1 MGVDYYNMLK
11 VNHNATEDDLKKA
24 YKRLAMI
31 WHPDKNPSTRRD
43 EAEAKF
49 KRISEAYDVLSD
61 PQKRQIY
68 DLYGE
73 EGLKLGKI
81 PDSNASEASSSYS
94 SRTPHFYHQHRQHPP
109 NAASFRFNP
118 RDADDIYAEIF
129 GPEGGGGGGHRT
141 FRDGRFRNG
150 HFNAG
155 GHTSELRK
163 APAVENPLPC
173 TLEDLY
179 KGVKKKMRL
188 SRNVYDASGKMRVV
202 DEILP
207 IEIKPGWKKGTKL
220 TFPKKGNEEPGI
232 IPADI
237 IFVVEEKPHPVYK
250 RDGNDLLVSKEITL
264 LEALT
269 GKTLDLITLDGR
281 NLMIPLTDII
291 NPDHEVVVPNE
302 GMPISKEP
310 GKKGNLRLKLNDP
323 IKSNEIKKS
332 TKTPE
337 ERRKEIEVR
346 VDAARLLQQ
355 KSESSSS
362 DNVNNKGSDSTLG
375 SGQRSG
381 ERRKHGNARKNG
393 SSQEQ
398 RNEGKICLESR
409 SGGSWFA
416 TGVVRSSWIIVR
428 EHIGIVLIYMQMVLP
443 ESLHN
448 ERIELLLSS
457 PWKPLDLPAAVKMLC
472 SQKTI
477 HNTEFNEF
485 HSGDYMEDGDYYFQD
500 AWILHQRKK
509 ILEMLATVVM
519 RMANI

>member
-1 MGVDYYNMLK
+1 MQLVPVYSPS
-11 VNHNATEDDLKKA
+11 VNPPPYIDCNFIFDLTIFELNRGSFFMRI
-24 YKRLAMI
+24 RLAIRLRLINKCIFPKQIFSESGMGQ
-31 WHPDKNPSTRRD
+31 KNLINCVREGRFYEE
-43 EAEAKF
+43 EAE
-49 KRISEAYDVLSD
+49 
-61 PQKRQIY
+61 P
-68 DLYGE
+68 
-73 EGLKLGKI
+73 
-81 PDSNASEASSSYS
+81 
-94 SRTPHFYHQHRQHPP
+94 
-109 NAASFRFNP
+109 
-118 RDADDIYAEIF
+118 
-129 GPEGGGGGGHRT
+129 
-141 FRDGRFRNG
+141 
-150 HFNAG
+150 
-155 GHTSELRK
+155 
-163 APAVENPLPC
+163 
-173 TLEDLY
+173 
-179 KGVKKKMRL
+179 
-188 SRNVYDASGKMRVV
+188 
-202 DEILP
+202 
-207 IEIKPGWKKGTKL
+207 
-220 TFPKKGNEEPGI
+220 
-232 IPADI
+232 
-237 IFVVEEKPHPVYK
+237 
-250 RDGNDLLVSKEITL
+250 
-264 LEALT
+264 
-269 GKTLDLITLDGR
+269 
-281 NLMIPLTDII
+281 
-291 NPDHEVVVPNE
+291 
-302 GMPISKEP
+302 
-310 GKKGNLRLKLNDP
+310 
-323 IKSNEIKKS
+323 NEIKKS

-428 EHIGIVLIYMQMVLP
+428 EHIGIVLINMQMTLS
-443 ESLHN
+443 ERDLHN

-509 ILEMLATVVM
+509 ILEMLATAVM

>member
-1 MGVDYYNMLK
+1 MQLVPVYCSSPS
-11 VNHNATEDDLKKA
+11 VNPPPYIDCNFIFDLTIFELNRGWVRRRNPP
-24 YKRLAMI
+24 RLA
-31 WHPDKNPSTRRD
+31 PNNLCLLTTRR
-43 EAEAKF
+43 F
-49 KRISEAYDVLSD
+49 GSC
-61 PQKRQIY
+61 
-68 DLYGE
+68 
-73 EGLKLGKI
+73 
-81 PDSNASEASSSYS
+81 
-94 SRTPHFYHQHRQHPP
+94 SRHQHSALINCVR
-109 NAASFRFNP
+109 
-118 RDADDIYAEIF
+118 E
-129 GPEGGGGGGHRT
+129 
-141 FRDGRFRNG
+141 GRFY
-150 HFNAG
+150 
-155 GHTSELRK
+155 E
-163 APAVENPLPC
+163 
-173 TLEDLY
+173 ED
-179 KGVKKKMRL
+179 
-188 SRNVYDASGKMRVV
+188 
-202 DEILP
+202 P
-207 IEIKPGWKKGTKL
+207 IE
-220 TFPKKGNEEPGI
+220 
-232 IPADI
+232 
-237 IFVVEEKPHPVYK
+237 
-250 RDGNDLLVSKEITL
+250 
-264 LEALT
+264 
-269 GKTLDLITLDGR
+269 
-281 NLMIPLTDII
+281 
-291 NPDHEVVVPNE
+291 
-302 GMPISKEP
+302 
-310 GKKGNLRLKLNDP
+310 
-323 IKSNEIKKS
+323 SNEIKKS

-428 EHIGIVLIYMQMVLP
+428 EHIGIVLINMQMVLP